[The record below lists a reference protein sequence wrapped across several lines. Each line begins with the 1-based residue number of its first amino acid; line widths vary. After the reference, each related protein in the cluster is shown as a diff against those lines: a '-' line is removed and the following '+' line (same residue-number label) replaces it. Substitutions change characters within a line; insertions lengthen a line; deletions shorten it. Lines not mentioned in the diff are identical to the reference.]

1 MMDSLAALVSVSG
14 VLLAYMQ
21 AERLDKD
28 RRVQEALEA
37 IQEAIAETRKYIER
51 ENPEKRDRSREL
63 ELSKLWGIASTR
75 LKKFNPDL
83 AGKLRFKS
91 SYWENSTRLSRREIH
106 QSGIALRQIERE
118 LQELRSG

>member
-1 MMDSLAALVSVSG
+1 MDSLAALVSVSSI
-14 VLLAYMQ
+14 LLAYMQ

-51 ENPEKRDRSREL
+51 ENPEERDRSREL

-75 LKKFNPDL
+75 LKKINPDL

-91 SYWENSTRLSRREIH
+91 SYWENSIRLSRREIH
-106 QSGIALRQIERE
+106 QNGIALRQIERDF
-118 LQELRSG
+118 QALRSG